1 MNPELFAKDL
11 AQKPAALRG
20 LADRLAD
27 EHPWPTL
34 TPANHLVFLG
44 MGSSHYANN
53 IAASRMRALGIN
65 AVAELASS
73 DLLPKATSETVVI
86 AVSAS
91 GGSIET
97 LAAQEHYQNQ
107 CRIIAV
113 TNTADSKITEGAE
126 AVVMMHAAREEGGVA
141 CRSFQ
146 HTLALLL
153 DLQSQLVGGL
163 DVPSLIR
170 ASAEATDDLLQN
182 RDTWLP
188 KVSELILGPQGTH
201 VVAPARRFSSAQ
213 QSALMLRE
221 GPRLPAVACETG
233 DWSHV
238 DVYLTKSTDYRM
250 LLLAGSKWEPELLRW
265 VTERGSTLVAIG
277 QDVPGSAL
285 NLRYRGDEND
295 DVKLLTETLVA
306 ELVAQQAWAAT
317 T

>member
-11 AQKPAALRG
+11 ARKPAALRA

-34 TPANHLVFLG
+34 TQANHLVFLG

-53 IAASRMRALGIN
+53 IAASRLRALGIN

-126 AVVMMHAAREEGGVA
+126 TVVMMHAASEEGGVA

-170 ASAEATDDLLQN
+170 ASAEATDDLLQS
-182 RDTWLP
+182 RDIWLP
-188 KVSELILGPQGTH
+188 QVSELILGPQGTH

-221 GPRLPAVACETG
+221 GPRLPSVACETG

-265 VTERGSTLVAIG
+265 VTERGSTLVAVG

-317 T
+317 N

>member
-11 AQKPAALRG
+11 ERKPAALRG
-20 LADRLAD
+20 LADLLAA
-27 EHPWPTL
+27 EHPWPTFA
-34 TPANHLVFLG
+34 PANHLVFLG

-53 IAASRMRALGIN
+53 IAASRLRALGIN

-91 GGSIET
+91 GGSAET

-107 CRIIAV
+107 CQIIAV
-113 TNTADSKITEGAE
+113 TNTADSKITNGADT
-126 AVVMMHAAREEGGVA
+126 VVMMHAAHEEGGVA

-153 DLQSQLVGGL
+153 DLESQLVGGL
-163 DVPSLIR
+163 DVPSLLR
-170 ASAEATDDLLQN
+170 TSADATDDLLQS

-188 KVSELILGPQGTH
+188 TVSELILGPQGTH

-221 GPRLPAVACETG
+221 GPRLPASACETG

-295 DVKLLTETLVA
+295 DVRLLTETLVA
-306 ELVAQQAWAAT
+306 ELVAQQVWAAT

>member
-11 AQKPAALRG
+11 AQKPAALRS
-20 LADRLAD
+20 LANRLAD

-34 TPANHLVFLG
+34 TQANHLVFLG

-53 IAASRMRALGIN
+53 IAASRLRALGIN

-97 LAAQEHYQNQ
+97 LAAQEHYQRK

-126 AVVMMHAAREEGGVA
+126 AVVMMHAASEEGGVA

-170 ASAEATDDLLQN
+170 ASAEATDDLLQS
-182 RDTWLP
+182 RDIWLP
-188 KVSELILGPQGTH
+188 QVSELILGPQGTH

-221 GPRLPAVACETG
+221 GPRLPSVACETG

-265 VTERGSTLVAIG
+265 VTERGSTLVAVG

-317 T
+317 N

>member
-11 AQKPAALRG
+11 ARKPAALRA

-34 TPANHLVFLG
+34 TQANHLVFLG

-53 IAASRMRALGIN
+53 IAASRLRALGIN

-126 AVVMMHAAREEGGVA
+126 TVVMMHAEREEGGVA

-163 DVPSLIR
+163 DVPSLLR
-170 ASAEATDDLLQN
+170 ASAEATDDLLQS

-188 KVSELILGPQGTH
+188 KISELMLGPQGTH

-221 GPRLPAVACETG
+221 GPRLPSVACETG

-265 VTERGSTLVAIG
+265 VTERGSTLVAVG

-317 T
+317 N

>member
-11 AQKPAALRG
+11 ARKPAALRG
-20 LADRLAD
+20 LADLLAD
-27 EHPWPTL
+27 ERPWPDL
-34 TPANHLVFLG
+34 TPANHLVLLG

-73 DLLPKATSETVVI
+73 DLLPKATCETVVI

-91 GGSIET
+91 GGSAET
-97 LAAQEHYQNQ
+97 LAAQEHYQDQ

-113 TNTADSKITEGAE
+113 TNTADSKITDGADT
-126 AVVMMHAAREEGGVA
+126 VVMMHAASEEGGIA

-153 DLQSQLVGGL
+153 DLESQLVGGL

-170 ASAEATDDLLQN
+170 ASAEATDDLLQS

-201 VVAPARRFSSAQ
+201 VVAPARRLSSAQ

>member
-11 AQKPAALRG
+11 ARKPAALRA

-34 TPANHLVFLG
+34 TQANHLVFLG

-53 IAASRMRALGIN
+53 IAASRLRALGIN

-126 AVVMMHAAREEGGVA
+126 TVVMMHAASEEGGVA

-163 DVPSLIR
+163 DVPSLII
-170 ASAEATDDLLQN
+170 ASAEATDDLLQS
-182 RDTWLP
+182 RDIWLP
-188 KVSELILGPQGTH
+188 QVSELILGPQGTH

-221 GPRLPAVACETG
+221 GPRLPSVACETG

-265 VTERGSTLVAIG
+265 VTERGSTLVAVG

-317 T
+317 N

>member
-11 AQKPAALRG
+11 ARKPAALRA

-34 TPANHLVFLG
+34 TQANHLVFLG

-53 IAASRMRALGIN
+53 IAASRLRALGIN

-126 AVVMMHAAREEGGVA
+126 TVVMMHAASEEGGVA

-170 ASAEATDDLLQN
+170 ASAEATDDLLQS
-182 RDTWLP
+182 RDIWLP
-188 KVSELILGPQGTH
+188 QVSELILGPQGTH

-221 GPRLPAVACETG
+221 GPMLPSVACETG

-265 VTERGSTLVAIG
+265 VTERGSTLVAVG

-317 T
+317 N

>member
-11 AQKPAALRG
+11 AQKPAALRS
-20 LADRLAD
+20 LANRLAD

-34 TPANHLVFLG
+34 TQANHLVFLG
-44 MGSSHYANN
+44 MGSSHYANS
-53 IAASRMRALGIN
+53 IAASRLRALGIN

-97 LAAQEHYQNQ
+97 LAAQEHYQWK

-126 AVVMMHAAREEGGVA
+126 AVVMMHAASEEGGVA

-170 ASAEATDDLLQN
+170 ASAEATDDLLQS
-182 RDTWLP
+182 RDIWLP
-188 KVSELILGPQGTH
+188 QVSELILGPQGTH

-221 GPRLPAVACETG
+221 GPRLPSVACETG

-265 VTERGSTLVAIG
+265 VTERGSTLVAVG

-317 T
+317 N

>member
-11 AQKPAALRG
+11 ARKPAALRA

-34 TPANHLVFLG
+34 TQANHLVFLG

-53 IAASRMRALGIN
+53 IAASRLRALGIN

-126 AVVMMHAAREEGGVA
+126 TVVMMHAASEEGGVA

-170 ASAEATDDLLQN
+170 ASAEATDDLLQS

-188 KVSELILGPQGTH
+188 TVSELILGPHGTH

-221 GPRLPAVACETG
+221 GPRLPSVACETG

-265 VTERGSTLVAIG
+265 VTERGSTLVAVG

-317 T
+317 N

>member
-11 AQKPAALRG
+11 ARKPAALRG
-20 LADRLAD
+20 LADLLAV
-27 EHPWPTL
+27 EHSWPAL
-34 TPANHLVFLG
+34 TPSNHLVVLG

-73 DLLPKATSETVVI
+73 DLLPKATCETVVI

-91 GGSIET
+91 GGSAET
-97 LAAQEHYQNQ
+97 LAAQEHYQDQ

-113 TNTADSKITEGAE
+113 TNTADSKITDGADT
-126 AVVMMHAAREEGGVA
+126 VVMMHAASEEGGIA

-153 DLQSQLVGGL
+153 DLESQLVGGL

-170 ASAEATDDLLQN
+170 ASAEATDDLLQS

-201 VVAPARRFSSAQ
+201 VVAPARRLSSAQ

>member
-11 AQKPAALRG
+11 ARKPAALRA

-34 TPANHLVFLG
+34 TQANHLVFLG

-53 IAASRMRALGIN
+53 IAASRLRALGIN

-126 AVVMMHAAREEGGVA
+126 TVVMMHAASEEGGVA

-170 ASAEATDDLLQN
+170 ASAEATDDLLQS

-188 KVSELILGPQGTH
+188 KISELMLGPQGTH

-221 GPRLPAVACETG
+221 GPRLPSVACETG

-265 VTERGSTLVAIG
+265 VTERGSTLVAVG

-317 T
+317 N